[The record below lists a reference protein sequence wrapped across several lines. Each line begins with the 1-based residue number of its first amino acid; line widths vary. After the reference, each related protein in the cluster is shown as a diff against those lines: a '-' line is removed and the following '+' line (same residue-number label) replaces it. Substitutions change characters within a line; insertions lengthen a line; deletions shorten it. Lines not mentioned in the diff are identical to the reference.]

1 MNSHRLT
8 VKFPDE
14 FRNWG
19 NNNNC
24 RFDKVQVIKSI
35 RMLTGWGLKESKDAT
50 EQHSLVE
57 LPIRAITES
66 EYEAEIKILKQNG
79 VEIDSS
85 LSQIIWSYLE
95 DMAIQALRDKKYNLA
110 IDLIEFIK
118 KHN

>member
-1 MNSHRLT
+1 MNSHYLT

-19 NNNNC
+19 DNNNC

-79 VEIDSS
+79 VEIGNT
-85 LSQIIWSYLE
+85 LSRTIQSNLE
-95 DMAIQALRDKKYNLA
+95 DMAIQALRNKEYNLA

-118 KHN
+118 NHY